1 MSDKKVI
8 QALSTIRDSCNQ
20 ACQKDQSADVLVRA
34 SLATSAFNL
43 ASQVKPEV
51 LAELYALNV
60 TNSGN
65 NLPKLDELNEK
76 TVRAIKKDTIEH
88 LAEQIL
94 LHVGSDFVD
103 PSIKRTPRRPGM

>member
-8 QALSTIRDSCNQ
+8 QALNAIRDSCNR

-43 ASQVKPEV
+43 ASQVKPDV
-51 LAELYALNV
+51 LAEIYALHV
-60 TNSGN
+60 SSSGN
-65 NLPKLDELNEK
+65 NLPKLDNINEK
-76 TVRAIKKDTIEH
+76 TVLAIKKDTIEH
-88 LAEQIL
+88 LAENIL

-103 PSIKRTPRRPGM
+103 PSLKTQQRRPGM